1 MKDVPEG
8 AGDFKNQVRSVPFIV
23 LLTKVVANV

>member
-1 MKDVPEG
+1 MKDVAEG

-23 LLTKVVANV
+23 FSTKFVANV